1 MTRKQLLA
9 LPIIVAL
16 VLALTGCGESI
27 QAARAIG
34 AIEASSINYDQ
45 NRDRIDEAFIQFYRA
60 KMIAEADALAD
71 AAVKAETKP
80 VDGVP
85 MANPNNLALIY
96 AKKLDDYKTIECRI
110 IEMRTKIIAAKQ
122 DHVNIIQYSD
132 AMKQYFNASTSS
144 ADLLNK
150 NTEQL
155 LQMLEQFMPK
165 KGGGK

>member
-1 MTRKQLLA
+1 MSRKQLFVLPALMALMLA
-9 LPIIVAL
+9 CV
-16 VLALTGCGESI
+16 GCGESI

-71 AAVKAETKP
+71 AAVKAETKI

-85 MANPNNLALIY
+85 LANPTNLGLIY
-96 AKKLDDYKTIECRI
+96 AKKLDDYKTIEGRI

-122 DHVNIIQYSD
+122 DHVNIIQYSE
-132 AMKQYFNASTSS
+132 AMKNYFNASTAS

-150 NTEQL
+150 NTEQV

-165 KGGGK
+165 KGGEK